1 MSVACNEQR
10 CKGRCPLLLHP
21 RCLLSPSQLRLRA
34 SFLAALEHLGSHLAG
49 EFTDLCEGSFLHL
62 LVLLL
67 DLVEAALLRLVEGVA
82 AVGPHLRRGLSF
94 SDRLLLVESHVH
106 DRHSSP
112 GWRVRP
118 AAGRMVQLV
127 ALRFQFER

>member
-10 CKGRCPLLLHP
+10 CKGRRPLLLHP
-21 RCLLSPSQLRLRA
+21 RCLLSPPQLRRRA
-34 SFLAALEHLGSHLAG
+34 SFLAALEHFGSHLAG
-49 EFTDLCEGSFLHL
+49 EFADLCEGSFLHL
-62 LVLLL
+62 LVLLP

-82 AVGPHLRRGLSF
+82 AVGPHLRRGLSVG
-94 SDRLLLVESHVH
+94 DRPLLVESHVR
-106 DRHSSP
+106 DRHCSP

-127 ALRFQFER
+127 AS